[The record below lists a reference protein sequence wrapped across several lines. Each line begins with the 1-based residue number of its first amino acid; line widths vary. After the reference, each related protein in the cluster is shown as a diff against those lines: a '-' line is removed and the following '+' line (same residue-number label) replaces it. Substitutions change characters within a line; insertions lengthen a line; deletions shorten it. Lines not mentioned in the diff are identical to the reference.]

1 MTNQCCNDA
10 CKNVN
15 LARQYFHLK
24 DLFGCT
30 RIRIDLCVLKWIG
43 VKNFHPNPLRYM
55 WIEVNTSAYKQ
66 STFSM
71 LCKITITERE
81 RESMFISN
89 TRSEYENV
97 QLSLIGNCAVDC
109 FQLQINNVGS
119 VLF

>member
-15 LARQYFHLK
+15 PARQYFTLRTSLDALVLK
-24 DLFGCT
+24 S
-30 RIRIDLCVLKWIG
+30 IYMCVLKWIG

-71 LCKITITERE
+71 LCNIKITERE
-81 RESMFISN
+81 RACS
-89 TRSEYENV
+89 
-97 QLSLIGNCAVDC
+97 
-109 FQLQINNVGS
+109 
-119 VLF
+119 